1 MTIMFYQCS
10 FFGLWLL
17 LVVLVGSS
25 STTCSFSFVTTTTR
39 TTTIKTRTRTRTT
52 PHPRLR
58 NVPAPMLHSSSS
70 PSALIMMMMLTL
82 ESMDFPTTTAA
93 ATAAAATVGVVVI
106 GGLWLYIESAPTRV
120 LQRQRQ
126 HQSKEDIA
134 RYQQLQDER
143 KRRAYIEPK
152 EYWTEAELKA
162 YDGSGGGGDDD
173 DHNDVNGHGQDG
185 PILVAADGLVF
196 NVYKGRHF
204 YAPGGEYHIFAGRD
218 ATRLLARTL
227 TEEET
232 VDDAKRPLTMS
243 ERAALAAWMWT
254 FKNKYEIVG
263 KLEGFDETTTSMR
276 L

>member
-1 MTIMFYQCS
+1 
-10 FFGLWLL
+10 
-17 LVVLVGSS
+17 
-25 STTCSFSFVTTTTR
+25 
-39 TTTIKTRTRTRTT
+39 
-52 PHPRLR
+52 
-58 NVPAPMLHSSSS
+58 MLHSYSS
-70 PSALIMMMMLTL
+70 PSALMVLSL
-82 ESMDFPTTTAA
+82 ESMGVP
-93 ATAAAATVGVVVI
+93 TAAAAAAAVGVGLV

-134 RYQQLQDER
+134 RYQQLEEER

-152 EYWTEAELKA
+152 EYWTEAELKD
-162 YDGSGGGGDDD
+162 YDGSGGDDKDEKD
-173 DHNDVNGHGQDG
+173 DHGSDG
-185 PILVAADGLVF
+185 PILLAADGLVF

-232 VDDAKRPLTMS
+232 PDDAKRPLTMG
-243 ERAALAAWMWT
+243 ERAALAGWMWT
-254 FKNKYEIVG
+254 FKNKYDIVG
-263 KLEGFDETTTSMR
+263 KLEGFDERTTSMK

>member
-1 MTIMFYQCS
+1 MLS
-10 FFGLWLL
+10 F
-17 LVVLVGSS
+17 
-25 STTCSFSFVTTTTR
+25 
-39 TTTIKTRTRTRTT
+39 
-52 PHPRLR
+52 
-58 NVPAPMLHSSSS
+58 
-70 PSALIMMMMLTL
+70 
-82 ESMDFPTTTAA
+82 ESMGAPTTTAA
-93 ATAAAATVGVVVI
+93 AAATVAVVVI

-134 RYQQLQDER
+134 RYQQLEEER

-152 EYWTEAELKA
+152 EYWTEAELKD

-173 DHNDVNGHGQDG
+173 ENCHGQDG
-185 PILVAADGLVF
+185 PILLAADGLVF

-254 FKNKYEIVG
+254 FKNKYEVVG
-263 KLEGFDETTTSMR
+263 KLEGFDERTTSMK